1 MADYVWGRN
10 PVLETLRSARRV
22 HRLLV
27 AEGAR
32 DAGLIDILSE
42 AERRH
47 VQVEHV
53 PRRRLDELTRG
64 AVHQGCLAVVEPRPY
79 ASVEDILALAGQRG
93 EPPLLLILDSIQD
106 VQNLGS
112 LVRTAEAV
120 GAHGIILPEHRA
132 AGLTPTVDKSS
143 AGAVEHLLVAQ
154 VTNLTRTADMLKKQ
168 GIWIVG
174 LAGEATQEYDR
185 VDLDR
190 PLALVVGSEG
200 KGISR
205 LLREHCD
212 FLVRLPMR
220 GQINSLNA
228 AVAGSIVLYHAWR
241 QRQPST
247 SAAAN
252 PAG

>member
-22 HRLLV
+22 HRLLL

-32 DAGLIDILSE
+32 DAGLVDLLSE

-47 VQVEHV
+47 VRVEYV
-53 PRRRLDELTRG
+53 PRRRLDELTQG
-64 AVHQGCLAVVEPRPY
+64 AVHQGCVASVAPREY
-79 ASVEDILALAGQRG
+79 ASVEDILALARQRE
-93 EPPLLLILDSIQD
+93 EPPLLLILDAIQD

-112 LVRTAEAV
+112 LLRTAEAV
-120 GAHGIILPEHRA
+120 GAHGVILPEHRA
-132 AGLTPTVDKSS
+132 AGLTPAVDKSS
-143 AGAVEHLLVAQ
+143 AGAVEHLLIAQ
-154 VTNLTRTADMLKKQ
+154 VTNLTRTVDALKKQ

-174 LAGEATQEYDR
+174 LAGEAAQDYDR

-190 PLALVVGSEG
+190 PLALVVGNEG

-220 GQINSLNA
+220 GQVNSLNA
-228 AVAGSIVLYHAWR
+228 AVAGSIALYHAWR
-241 QRQPST
+241 QRAKS
-247 SAAAN
+247 
-252 PAG
+252 

>member
-1 MADYVWGRN
+1 MTDYVWGRN
-10 PVLETLRSARRV
+10 PVLETLRSTRKV

-27 AEGAR
+27 AEGIR
-32 DAGLIDILSE
+32 EAGIQDVLEE
-42 AERRH
+42 AQRRR
-47 VQVEHV
+47 VPVEYV
-53 PRRRLDELTRG
+53 PRRRLDDLTRG
-64 AVHQGCLAVVEPRPY
+64 AVHQGCV
-79 ASVEDILALAGQRG
+79 ASVAARAYAALEDILALAEQRG

-106 VQNLGS
+106 VHNLGS

-120 GAHGIILPEHRA
+120 GAHGLILPEHRA
-132 AGLTPTVDKSS
+132 AGLTPAVDKSS

-154 VTNLTRTADMLKKQ
+154 VTNLTRAVDTLKKR
-168 GIWIVG
+168 GIWVVG
-174 LAGEATQEYDR
+174 LAGEATQDYDR

-205 LLREHCD
+205 LVREHCD

-228 AVAGSIVLYHAWR
+228 AVAGSIVLYAAWR
-241 QRQPST
+241 QRARPAQPH
-247 SAAAN
+247 
-252 PAG
+252 P